1 MIGGMTVSKLY
12 ARLVVDDAAAAIDFY
27 VTAMGA
33 EEIERHTDG
42 PDGSGKIVHA
52 ELRFGSAPVAVKDA
66 DVDPSPTK
74 LGGTP
79 VIMAL
84 NVDDPDG
91 LAAAMQAA
99 GATVLYPIA
108 DHEYGRG
115 GRLADPWGHQW
126 MLMRP

>member
-1 MIGGMTVSKLY
+1 MIGRMTISKLY

-33 EEIERHTDG
+33 TEVERHADDAG
-42 PDGSGKIVHA
+42 HIVHA

-66 DVDPSPTK
+66 DVDPSPAK

-79 VIMAL
+79 VIMAVY
-84 NVDDPDG
+84 VDDPDG
-91 LAAAMQAA
+91 LATAMQAA
-99 GATVLYPIA
+99 GATVIYPIA

>member
-1 MIGGMTVSKLY
+1 
-12 ARLVVDDAAAAIDFY
+12 
-27 VTAMGA
+27 MGA
-33 EEIERHTDG
+33 EEIERHDDG
-42 PDGSGKIVHA
+42 AGKIVHA

-84 NVDDPDG
+84 YVDDPDG

-99 GATVLYPIA
+99 GATVIYPIA

>member
-1 MIGGMTVSKLY
+1 MIGRMGISKVY

-33 EEIERHTDG
+33 AEIERHHDADG
-42 PDGSGKIVHA
+42 GIVHA
-52 ELRFGSAPVAVKDA
+52 ELRFGDAPVAVKDS

-84 NVDDPDG
+84 YVDDPDG
-91 LAAAMQAA
+91 MATAMQAA
-99 GATVLYPIA
+99 GATVIYPIS
-108 DHEYGRG
+108 DREYGRG

>member
-1 MIGGMTVSKLY
+1 MGISKVY

-33 EEIERHTDG
+33 TEVERHADG
-42 PDGSGKIVHA
+42 GGKIVHA
-52 ELRFGSAPVAVKDA
+52 ELRFGDAPVAVKDS

-84 NVDDPDG
+84 YVDDPDG
-91 LAAAMQAA
+91 MAAAMQAA
-99 GATVLYPIA
+99 GATVIYPIA

-126 MLMRP
+126 MLLRP

>member
-1 MIGGMTVSKLY
+1 MGISKVY
-12 ARLVVDDAAAAIDFY
+12 ARLVVDDAVAAIDFY
-27 VTAMGA
+27 TTAMGA
-33 EEIERHTDG
+33 TEVERHAGD
-42 PDGSGKIVHA
+42 DGKIVHA
-52 ELRFGSAPVAVKDA
+52 ELRFGDAPVAVKDS

-84 NVDDPDG
+84 YVDDPDG
-91 LAAAMQAA
+91 MAAAMQSA

>member
-1 MIGGMTVSKLY
+1 MIGRMGISKVY

-27 VTAMGA
+27 VSAMGA
-33 EEIERHTDG
+33 TEVERHTDG
-42 PDGSGKIVHA
+42 GGHIVHC
-52 ELRFGSAPVAVKDA
+52 ELRFGDAAVAVKDS

-84 NVDDPDG
+84 YVDDPDG
-91 LAAAMQAA
+91 MAAAMQAA

-108 DHEYGRG
+108 DQEYGRG

-126 MLMRP
+126 MLLRP

>member
-1 MIGGMTVSKLY
+1 MIGRMAISKVY

-33 EEIERHTDG
+33 IEVERHTD
-42 PDGSGKIVHA
+42 DDGKIVNA
-52 ELRFGSAPVAVKDA
+52 ELRFGDAPVAVKDS
-66 DVDPSPTK
+66 DVDPSPIK

-84 NVDDPDG
+84 YVDDPDG
-91 LAAAMQAA
+91 MAAAMQAA
-99 GATVLYPIA
+99 GASVLYPIS
-108 DHEYGRG
+108 DHGYGRG

-126 MLMRP
+126 MLLRP

>member
-1 MIGGMTVSKLY
+1 MIGRMSISKVY

-33 EEIERHTDG
+33 TEVERHADDAG
-42 PDGSGKIVHA
+42 NIVHA
-52 ELRFGSAPVAVKDA
+52 ELLFGSAPVAVKDA

-84 NVDDPDG
+84 YVDDPDG

>member
-1 MIGGMTVSKLY
+1 MIGRMGISKVY

-33 EEIERHTDG
+33 TEVERHADG
-42 PDGSGKIVHA
+42 DGKIVHA
-52 ELRFGSAPVAVKDA
+52 ELRFGDVAVAVKDS
-66 DVDPSPTK
+66 DVDPSPVK

-79 VIMAL
+79 VIMAVY
-84 NVDDPDG
+84 VDDPDG
-91 LAAAMQAA
+91 MAAAMRAA
-99 GATVLYPIA
+99 GATEIYPIS

-126 MLMRP
+126 MLLRP

>member
-1 MIGGMTVSKLY
+1 MTISKVY

-27 VTAMGA
+27 TTAMGA
-33 EEIERHTDG
+33 TETERHADG
-42 PDGSGKIVHA
+42 AGKIVHA
-52 ELRFGSAPVAVKDA
+52 ELLFGSAPVAVKDS
-66 DVDPSPTK
+66 DVDPSPIK

-84 NVDDPDG
+84 YVDDPDG

-99 GATVLYPIA
+99 GATVIYPVQ

-126 MLMRP
+126 MLLRR